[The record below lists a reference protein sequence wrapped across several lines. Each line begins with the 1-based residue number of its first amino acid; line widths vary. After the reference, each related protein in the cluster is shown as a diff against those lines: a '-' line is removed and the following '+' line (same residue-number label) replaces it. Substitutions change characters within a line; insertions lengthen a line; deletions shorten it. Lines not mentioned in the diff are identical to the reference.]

1 MEYGFL
7 DRCPA
12 GRTRERAFAVLRKH
26 TRHTGTANLL
36 YYPFLTPPPQKP
48 SLIEW
53 LQQLAVSHSL
63 RLAFDH
69 SLSVILGV
77 TRSIGLPP
85 LFTPSLPSQVSS
97 HFVPPCLSHTFYLSL
112 LSQKS
117 DQ

>member
-1 MEYGFL
+1 MDPLIVVLLEEQERGHLPFYVSTPHR
-7 DRCPA
+7 DCKPA
-12 GRTRERAFAVLRKH
+12 
-26 TRHTGTANLL
+26 LL
-36 YYPFLTPPPQKP
+36 SLSDDPPPPPKP

>member
-1 MEYGFL
+1 MDPLIVVLLEEQ
-7 DRCPA
+7 
-12 GRTRERAFAVLRKH
+12 ERGHL
-26 TRHTGTANLL
+26 
-36 YYPFLTPPPQKP
+36 PFY
-48 SLIEW
+48 
-53 LQQLAVSHSL
+53 LAVSHSL